1 MTKKDIHAILGPN
14 FEYVSLIHMVMA
26 DQGMNW
32 EAGQYD
38 FYFDDDKELLNIF
51 KIDLDTGKILD
62 PVTSVHEAARIPN
75 PAYDHKKP
83 PNSVSNPTYFL
94 CPIVTLIPYENL
106 QIIYLRLDKS
116 RFRELTRKSQSNS
129 KGFSKYI
136 SLIKGFWDGTDGYIS
151 LDPAFKNDLEGYL
164 SVYKTENA
172 DKEDD
177 LILTFTPENL
187 FMYMLLNFINSQEDL
202 VVPVTANPAEYTAE
216 ESAVYKTFIE
226 NYILDLNSPIHNIT
240 NAITAG
246 ILPSFA
252 LSAANTDFSSP
263 MATEELIRTNVFAAI
278 WDGKLGDGL
287 NPLYKSDMSELFAEF
302 RKAEETIDVAPEAGS
317 AKEVFT
323 TILSSLIDENI
334 IDTDTLLNS
343 TARDILDVV
352 ISDYTTYNS
361 VSTALATFVNV
372 PSSVEERMSK
382 FNFEKSYRN
391 FIKTPLKSEYSTFIS
406 LSNFQTT
413 GFPINTDYL
422 SAASIYINNADEG
435 FLTENSILVPKD
447 LVKFLHDK
455 LFEELTK
462 PILPNATKESIEFYS
477 IDSPVR
483 SIYAAIENGY
493 LPELTELTEPLSVED
508 HATLGSLLCGINSSY
523 LEAGSP
529 VDYSK
534 LMRLFADRIYPNTL
548 YKGIKVADTFKN
560 ALNNYKNIVNR
571 YPTYT
576 GSLLSEEDIFYLFLL
591 FNSKKPSIPN
601 GFVFGCE
608 HPRVSDYV
616 CPSIEAFDNL
626 YYTIDRENIT
636 GVALPTI
643 NIISYNSSSHVFG
656 FSNSELLSD
665 FLIPATDT
673 EGTSNTYSSSVT
685 IQDKFVL
692 AMTLYNNPDAVIAA
706 MNSYLTANKIQLY
719 REYGGKN
726 LINWLS
732 GLPIGSLK
740 QMTELNLL
748 PPFIDENP
756 EDNLGRILD
765 FRFNGTHP
773 SVVIDIETTSESAE
787 FTLPILNSRE
797 YFSTGE
803 SVVVDWGDG
812 TDPVTLNAAS
822 NITDFSHTYPE
833 TGQYQVFIS
842 GSLSKVG
849 GENIDWLASELV
861 KNINSLGELGI
872 TDISYLFSGGSSFSL
887 PYNIP
892 NTITNAS
899 YLFKD
904 VVSILNPEAL
914 LTWDTKNITNMTGM
928 FEDNIFGDSS
938 RYIWTWDT
946 GNVTNMSNM
955 FKGCTVGTFNP
966 VLSFFNMKNIVDCS
980 GMFSLCVNPAFTKA
994 GAGNEEL
1001 QPSQLGILNWE
1012 FTKSVNLE
1020 NFLYGATV
1028 QDHRY
1033 LESIIN
1039 KWYSAYKMNN
1049 ATASNVVLGLPANQ
1063 IAPVNSEF
1071 FEDPLAIS
1079 VLIYKMNE
1087 MEENLNW
1094 KFNENVFI
1102 NIKSLFAAL
1111 STEFKNDL
1119 DLYSVRYSEKYKL
1132 KTKLEKD
1139 SFVIF
1144 LKMLYNFAAV
1154 TAEIDLSTLEKAGL
1168 SVTSLHEII
1177 EGGYLPVVQYDSEEE
1192 FLNKM

>member
-14 FEYVSLIHMVMA
+14 FEYVSLIHVIMG
-26 DQGMNW
+26 DQGINW
-32 EAGQYD
+32 DAGQYD
-38 FYFDDDKELLNIF
+38 FYFDDDKEILNIF
-51 KIDLDTGKILD
+51 KTDLDTGKILD
-62 PVTSVHEAARIPN
+62 PLTSIHEAARIPN

-94 CPIVTLIPYENL
+94 CPIVTLIPYEFI

-116 RFRELTRKSQSNS
+116 KFRELTRKSQSNS
-129 KGFSKYI
+129 KGFAKYI
-136 SLIKGFWDGTDGYIS
+136 NLIKGFWDGTDGYIS
-151 LDPAFKNDLEGYL
+151 LDPDFKNDLEGYL
-164 SVYKTENA
+164 SLYNTENV

-187 FMYMLLNFINSQEDL
+187 FTYMLLNFINSQEDS
-202 VVPVTANPAEYTAE
+202 VVPFTANPAEYTIE
-216 ESAVYKTFIE
+216 ESAAYKTFIE
-226 NYILDLNSPIHNIT
+226 SYILDPDSPIHNIT
-240 NAITAG
+240 NAIAAG
-246 ILPSFA
+246 ILPSFT
-252 LSAANTDFSSP
+252 LSDANTDFSSP
-263 MATEELIRTNVFAAI
+263 MTTEELIRTNVFAAI

-287 NPLYKSDMSELFAEF
+287 NPLYKSDMNELFAEF
-302 RKAEETIDVAPEAGS
+302 RKAEETISVAPEARS

-323 TILSSLIDENI
+323 TVLSSLIDEDI
-334 IDTDTLLNS
+334 IETSELMNS
-343 TARDILDVV
+343 TARDILDV
-352 ISDYTTYNS
+352 ITTDYTTYSS
-361 VSTALATFVNV
+361 VLTALATFGAV
-372 PSSVEERMSK
+372 PASVTERISE

-413 GFPINTDYL
+413 GFPINEDYF
-422 SAASIYINNADEG
+422 SAANIYITNADAN
-435 FLTENSILVPKD
+435 FKTENSISEAKD

-462 PILPNATKESIEFYS
+462 PVPLNATRESIEFYS

-493 LPELTELTEPLSVED
+493 LPELTNPISAGD
-508 HATLGSLLCGINSSY
+508 HAILGSLLCGINSDY
-523 LEAGSP
+523 LKAEST

-548 YKGIKVADTFKN
+548 YKGIKVTDTFKN

-576 GSLLSEEDIFYLFLL
+576 GSLLSEADIFYLFLL
-591 FNSKKPSIPN
+591 FNSKKAVTPN

-626 YYTIDRENIT
+626 DYTIDRETIT

-643 NIISYNSSSHVFG
+643 NTISHNSSSHVFN

-665 FLIPATDT
+665 LLNPATDI

-685 IQDKFVL
+685 IQDKFIQ
-692 AMTLYNNPDAVIAA
+692 AMTLYNNPDAVMVA

-719 REYGGKN
+719 REYGGRN

-732 GLPIGSLK
+732 GLPIGSLQ
-740 QMTELNLL
+740 QMINSDLLL
-748 PPFIDENP
+748 PVTGGEP
-756 EDNLGRILD
+756 EDYPERILD
-765 FRFNGTHP
+765 FRLNNTHP
-773 SVVIDIETTSESAE
+773 SVVIDIETTLASAE
-787 FTLPILNSRE
+787 FTLPILNSKE
-797 YFSTGE
+797 YFSTRE

-812 TDPVTLNAAS
+812 TLPVTLNDTS
-822 NITDFSHTYPE
+822 NIADFSHTYLE
-833 TGQYQVFIS
+833 IGQYQVFIS
-842 GSLSKVG
+842 GSLSKIG

-928 FEDNIFGDSS
+928 FEDNIFGESS
-938 RYIWTWDT
+938 RYIWAWDT
-946 GNVTNMSNM
+946 GNVTNMTNM
-955 FKGCTVGTFNP
+955 FKGCISDTFNP
-966 VLSFFNMKNIVDCS
+966 VLSFFNMKSIVDCS
-980 GMFSLCVNPAFTKA
+980 GMFSLCNNSAFTKA
-994 GAGNEEL
+994 GAGDEEIHPL
-1001 QPSQLGILNWE
+1001 QLGILNWE
-1012 FTKSVNLE
+1012 FTRSVNLE
-1020 NFLYGATV
+1020 NFLNGAAV

-1033 LESIIN
+1033 LDSIIN

-1049 ATASNVVLGLPANQ
+1049 ATASNIILGLPVSQ
-1063 IAPVNSEF
+1063 IAPVDSEF
-1071 FEDPLAIS
+1071 FEDSLAIS
-1079 VLIYKMNE
+1079 VLIYKMKE

-1094 KFNENVFI
+1094 TFNENVFI
-1102 NIKSLFAAL
+1102 NIKSLFATL

-1154 TAEIDLSTLEKAGL
+1154 TDEIDLSTLKITDL
-1168 SVTSLHEII
+1168 PMTSLHEII
-1177 EGGYLPVVQYDSEEE
+1177 AGGYLPVVQYDSEEE
-1192 FLNKM
+1192 FLNTI